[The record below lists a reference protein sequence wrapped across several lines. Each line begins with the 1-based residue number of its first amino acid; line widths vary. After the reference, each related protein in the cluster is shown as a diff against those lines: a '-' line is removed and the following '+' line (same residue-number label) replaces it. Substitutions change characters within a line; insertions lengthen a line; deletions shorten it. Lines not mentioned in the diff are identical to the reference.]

1 MIVMTVTGLYKENS
15 SDQRND
21 FFRTFQKTL
30 VIVPNNGGF
39 CIRNELL
46 HINNASPAQARNA
59 FKSTI
64 VSHQIN
70 SSFQSNTAPQPPQID
85 DTNQMKMIEM
95 MSQQSN
101 MNVEWSKK
109 CLEETQWDFNRAL
122 YVFQE
127 LFKENKIP
135 QEAFVK

>member
-1 MIVMTVTGLYKENS
+1 MTVTGLFKEKNS
-15 SDQRND
+15 DHRNE
-21 FFRTFQKTL
+21 FVRTFQKTL

-46 HINNASPAQARNA
+46 HINNASPAQTRNA
-59 FKSTI
+59 FNSTI
-64 VSHQIN
+64 DPQPIN
-70 SSFQSNTAPQPPQID
+70 SSFQSPTVQQPQPD
-85 DTNQMKMIEM
+85 ESNKLKMIEM
-95 MSQQSN
+95 MSHQSN
-101 MNVEWSKK
+101 MNVEWSRK

-127 LFKENKIP
+127 LFKESKIP

>member
-1 MIVMTVTGLYKENS
+1 MIVMTVTGLYKEKN
-15 SDQRND
+15 SDQRNE

-59 FKSTI
+59 FNSTI
-64 VSHQIN
+64 SVQQIN
-70 SSFQSNTAPQPPQID
+70 SSFQSSTAPPQID
-85 DTNQMKMIEM
+85 ESNKIKMIEM
-95 MSQQSN
+95 MSHQSN

-127 LFKENKIP
+127 LFKESKIP

>member
-1 MIVMTVTGLYKENS
+1 MIVMTVTGLFKEKDS
-15 SDQRND
+15 EQRNEYA
-21 FFRTFQKTL
+21 RTFQKTL

-46 HINNASPAQARNA
+46 HINNASPTQARNA
-59 FKSTI
+59 FSSTI
-64 VSHQIN
+64 NAQQLIPP
-70 SSFQSNTAPQPPQID
+70 FQSSTAQPQADESNKI
-85 DTNQMKMIEM
+85 KMIEM

-127 LFKENKIP
+127 LFKESKIP

>member
-1 MIVMTVTGLYKENS
+1 MIVMTVTGIFKEKDS
-15 SDQRND
+15 EQRSEY
-21 FFRTFQKTL
+21 FRTFQKTL

-46 HINNASPAQARNA
+46 HINNASPTQARNA
-59 FKSTI
+59 FTSTI
-64 VSHQIN
+64 DVQQIN
-70 SSFQSNTAPQPPQID
+70 PLFQSSIAQQPQADESNKI
-85 DTNQMKMIEM
+85 KMIEM

-127 LFKENKIP
+127 LFKESKIP